1 MTVWDDLAAEFPRE
15 AISWRAQSVTKD
27 GTKAMALAYIDSRDV
42 RRRLNDVLG
51 HSNWTNKFMDC
62 GDGKLACELS
72 ARVDGEWIT
81 KSDGAGST
89 DVEAEKGAFSS
100 ALKRAAVAFGVGEY
114 LYDMPTIWVPC
125 ESYEKG
131 GKFYWSKWKDD
142 PWSYVRGKA
151 SPAPSKAP
159 APSPQNLYAR
169 LSIAN
174 AACQNKAAFNKLW
187 GAPATIKAQASLSPD
202 VYAKLETEKANKFDE
217 LEKQE
222 PSEYKAP
229 NFDNLQSDGDRV

>member
-15 AISWRAQSVTKD
+15 AISWRAQSVTKAGD
-27 GTKAMALAYIDSRDV
+27 KAMALAYIDSRDV

-51 HSNWTNKFMDC
+51 HANWTNKFIDC

-142 PWSYVRGKA
+142 PWNYVRG
-151 SPAPSKAP
+151 SK
-159 APSPQNLYAR
+159 
-169 LSIAN
+169 
-174 AACQNKAAFNKLW
+174 
-187 GAPATIKAQASLSPD
+187 PATARPVEKLQDAYLMHLNAITGSKSEESLRQAFKAMTTDTTLTEQAKRDLIA
-202 VYAKLETEKANKFDE
+202 AKDAKKEEFA
-217 LEKQE
+217 
-222 PSEYKAP
+222 SGYVAP
-229 NFDNLQSDGDRV
+229 NFDSLPQETKDAVNNLRTG

>member
-142 PWSYVRGKA
+142 PWSYVRGKT
-151 SPAPSKAP
+151 PTTPSKAP
-159 APSPQNLYAR
+159 KRPVEAP
-169 LSIAN
+169 
-174 AACQNKAAFNKLW
+174 KTFAAF
-187 GAPATIKAQASLSPD
+187 GASITSAKTPDDLKDAFAAIWKSSLSQAD
-202 VYAKLETEKANKFDE
+202 KDTLKTAYEAKKAEFI
-217 LEKQE
+217 
-222 PSEYKAP
+222 AP
-229 NFDNLQSDGDRV
+229 GNNFDAIARGDVK

>member
-1 MTVWDDLAAEFPRE
+1 MTVWDELAAEFPRE

-51 HSNWTNKFMDC
+51 HANWTNKFMDC

-125 ESYEKG
+125 ESYQKG
-131 GKFYWSKWKDD
+131 DKFYWSKWKDD
-142 PWSYVRGKA
+142 PWNYVRGQK
-151 SPAPSKAP
+151 
-159 APSPQNLYAR
+159 PQSHKVADTRDAYLEHLNAITNAR
-169 LSIAN
+169 TLDEL
-174 AACQNKAAFNKLW
+174 KAAF
-187 GAPATIKAQASLSPD
+187 AAVQ
-202 VYAKLETEKANKFDE
+202 ANKTLPAQDLSDLIMAKDAKKSVLPPGYVAPDFNNLPQDT
-217 LEKQE
+217 QE
-222 PSEYKAP
+222 AI
-229 NFDNLQSDGDRV
+229 NNLRTG

>member
-15 AISWRAQSVTKD
+15 AISWRAQSVTKTGD
-27 GTKAMALAYIDSRDV
+27 KAMALAYIDSRDV

-51 HSNWTNKFMDC
+51 HANWTNKFIDC

-142 PWSYVRGKA
+142 PWSYVRGRSSQAIAK
-151 SPAPSKAP
+151 PA
-159 APSPQNLYAR
+159 
-169 LSIAN
+169 AN
-174 AACQNKAAFNKLW
+174 QEDVFVSHLNAISGAKDMGALEAAF
-187 GAPATIKAQASLSPD
+187 KAMAKDDRLIPQAKRDLIE
-202 VYAKLETEKANKFDE
+202 AKDAKKAE
-217 LEKQE
+217 LIAH
-222 PSEYKAP
+222 SY
-229 NFDNLQSDGDRV
+229 NFDNLDTSK

>member
-27 GTKAMALAYIDSRDV
+27 GTKAMALAYLDARDV
-42 RRRLNDVLG
+42 RGRLNNVLG
-51 HSNWTNKFMDC
+51 HANWTNKFIDC

-72 ARVDGEWIT
+72 ARVDGEWLT

-125 ESYEKG
+125 ESYQKG
-131 GKFYWSKWKDD
+131 DKFYWSKWKDD
-142 PWSYVRGKA
+142 PWNYVRGQKTQPTERPKTFNDHLSGITKA
-151 SPAPSKAP
+151 LDVTELQQAWI
-159 APSPQNLYAR
+159 
-169 LSIAN
+169 SIN
-174 AACQNKAAFNKLW
+174 AARSGISVGDMANLELAKNAKKAELT
-187 GAPATIKAQASLSPD
+187 APG
-202 VYAKLETEKANKFDE
+202 N
-217 LEKQE
+217 
-222 PSEYKAP
+222 
-229 NFDNLQSDGDRV
+229 NFDDIQSGKVK

>member
-42 RRRLNDVLG
+42 RRRLNEVLG

-81 KSDGAGST
+81 KTDGAGST

-142 PWSYVRGKA
+142 PWSYVRGKTA
-151 SPAPSKAP
+151 TAPSKTP
-159 APSPQNLYAR
+159 
-169 LSIAN
+169 
-174 AACQNKAAFNKLW
+174 
-187 GAPATIKAQASLSPD
+187 
-202 VYAKLETEKANKFDE
+202 AKLVEKLQDAYLMHLNAITGSKSEDALRTAFKAMTADTTLTDQAKRDLIAAKDAKKDE
-217 LEKQE
+217 LASGYV
-222 PSEYKAP
+222 PP
-229 NFDNLQSDGDRV
+229 DFDGIEESGR

>member
-51 HSNWTNKFMDC
+51 HANWTNKFIDC

-142 PWSYVRGKA
+142 PWSYVRGR
-151 SPAPSKAP
+151 
-159 APSPQNLYAR
+159 SPQA
-169 LSIAN
+169 IAKPAANQEDVFVSHLN
-174 AACQNKAAFNKLW
+174 AIS
-187 GAPATIKAQASLSPD
+187 GAKDMGA
-202 VYAKLETEKANKFDE
+202 LETAFFAMAKDDRLIPQAKRDLIEAKDAKKAE
-217 LEKQE
+217 LL
-222 PSEYKAP
+222 AP
-229 NFDNLQSDGDRV
+229 GNNFDDIQSGKVK